1 MTEKRFAIAEIPDHL
16 AAIKKIIA
24 EGDSIELTQ
33 GDEAIAVL
41 ISLQTFHNFMRTPP
55 TFWDALQAF
64 RLEYAQD
71 LQESDGSEFE
81 GLRDRASGRE
91 VAL

>member
-1 MTEKRFAIAEIPDHL
+1 MTEKRMAIAEIPDHL

-41 ISLQTFHNFMRTPP
+41 ISVQMFQNFKSEQP

-64 RLEYAQD
+64 RLQYAQD
-71 LQESDGSEFE
+71 LQECDGSEFE